1 MNFPILVDC
10 IRNGY
15 SFSFFKRDLLSG
27 LTVSIVAIPLSIAF
41 AIASGAT
48 PTTGLF
54 TAIIGGFI
62 VSLCGGSLYNISGPA
77 GAFICVIFN
86 IIAHHG
92 YNGLLISTFIA
103 GIFLIIFSL
112 IRAGKIISKIPNIV
126 VIGFSL
132 GLGIDIFS
140 GQIPDFFGFKYYGDH
155 DFIPKWKAYI
165 NSIKSIDIQSLFI
178 SSFTIFVTIF
188 VRKKNSKLPAF
199 LIAIIASGILVKVFG
214 FNIDTIYSRFGYI
227 KIGLP
232 EIHYSILEEV
242 DHPLHL
248 IQYIIP
254 SMTIALL
261 AGIEALLAATIADN
275 MTKTKHKSNN
285 ELFAQGIAN
294 IVLSLFG
301 CLPVAGTTARTIV
314 NVKSGAKTPFAGMFH
329 SIFILLFLMMFSS
342 LISKIN
348 MATIAGI
355 LFVVAFDMMSLNKVK
370 QIFLQHN
377 LFDKMMIIS
386 TAICVL
392 FLNIVSA
399 ILLNTILYYIANV
412 FFLKKKH

>member
-1 MNFPILVDC
+1 
-10 IRNGY
+10 
-15 SFSFFKRDLLSG
+15 
-27 LTVSIVAIPLSIAF
+27 
-41 AIASGAT
+41 
-48 PTTGLF
+48 
-54 TAIIGGFI
+54 
-62 VSLCGGSLYNISGPA
+62 
-77 GAFICVIFN
+77 
-86 IIAHHG
+86 
-92 YNGLLISTFIA
+92 
-103 GIFLIIFSL
+103 
-112 IRAGKIISKIPNIV
+112 
-126 VIGFSL
+126 
-132 GLGIDIFS
+132 
-140 GQIPDFFGFKYYGDH
+140 
-155 DFIPKWKAYI
+155 
-165 NSIKSIDIQSLFI
+165 
-178 SSFTIFVTIF
+178 
-188 VRKKNSKLPAF
+188 
-199 LIAIIASGILVKVFG
+199 
-214 FNIDTIYSRFGYI
+214 
-227 KIGLP
+227 
-232 EIHYSILEEV
+232 
-242 DHPLHL
+242 
-248 IQYIIP
+248 
-254 SMTIALL
+254 MTIALL

-399 ILLNTILYYIANV
+399 ILLNTILYYIVNV